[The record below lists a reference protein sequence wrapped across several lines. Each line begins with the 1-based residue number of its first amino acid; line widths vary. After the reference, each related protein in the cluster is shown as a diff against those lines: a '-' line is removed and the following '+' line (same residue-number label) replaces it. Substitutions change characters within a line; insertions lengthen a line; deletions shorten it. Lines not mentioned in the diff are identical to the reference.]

1 MKPKQIWGNLAVAD
15 LHRTAEFY
23 SALGFKQNTGMPE
36 PGDLVSFS
44 FGEDA
49 FVINF
54 FRKEKFEANT
64 GMRFSDSKNGIE
76 VLFTISAESRKEVD
90 DWAEEARSAGAE
102 MISEPVGFG
111 NGFYGFTFADPDGHA
126 YNVFYM

>member
-36 PGDLVSFS
+36 PADLVSFS

-54 FRKEKFEANT
+54 FQKEKFEANT
-64 GMRFSDSKNGIE
+64 GMRFSDGK
-76 VLFTISAESRKEVD
+76 AESKSCLPFLRK
-90 DWAEEARSAGAE
+90 AAKRS
-102 MISEPVGFG
+102 MIGQKKHGPQVLK
-111 NGFYGFTFADPDGHA
+111 
-126 YNVFYM
+126 